1 MSVKG
6 TSVREIFS
14 TMEYG
19 PAPEAD
25 DVARA
30 WLERHG
36 RRLGHHIGGRFV
48 APSAGEYFAT
58 QHPGD
63 ASELAQVAQGDE
75 ADVAAAVKA
84 AREALPAWQQLGPH
98 GRARYLYGLARHMQK
113 HGRLLAVIEALDNGK
128 PIRETRDLDVPLA
141 ARHFYHHAGWA
152 QLLEQ
157 EFPGYEGVG
166 VCGQII
172 PWNFPLLMLA
182 WKVAPAL
189 AAGNTVVLKPAE
201 FTPLSALLF
210 AELAAEV
217 GLPAGVLN
225 IVTGDGRTGAA
236 LVDNPDLDKVAFTGS
251 TEVGRVIRKATAGRG
266 VKLSLELGG
275 KSPFIIF
282 DDADIDGAVEGVVD
296 AIWFNQ
302 GQVCCAGSRLLVQES
317 VADRVEAKLRA
328 RMEKLREGP
337 SLDKSIDIG
346 AIIAPVQLEKI
357 ERLVQQGVSDG
368 YACFQPSWSVP
379 KDGWYYPPTLFS
391 NVSPA
396 ATIAQEEIF
405 GPVIVSMTFRT
416 PAEAV
421 ELANDSRYGL
431 AASVWTENV
440 NLALDVAPKLK
451 AGVVWVNCTNVFDAA
466 AGFGG
471 YRESGFGREGGREG
485 MYEYLKPSFVKGLP
499 QYAAAD
505 LALPA
510 GAEELHAGLG
520 DAATGTGLPAIDRT
534 PKLFIGGKQKR
545 PDGNYVYPVVG
556 EDGKRVGQAPLGNR
570 KDVRDAVEAADKG
583 SAWSKATA
591 HGRAQVLY
599 YLAENLS
606 LRAPEFEERLRAL
619 TGQGRKEAG
628 REVEASIARLFSYAA
643 WADKYDGQVHP
654 TPMRNVTLAMNE
666 PWEVLAVVAP
676 EEAPLLGFVSLLA
689 PALAMGNRVVAVP
702 SSRAPLAATDLYQV
716 FETSDL
722 PAGAVNIVTGVK
734 SELAAV
740 LAKHDAVQAMWYF
753 GSKEGSEVVERE
765 SAGNLK
771 ATWVNFGA
779 RRDWYDL
786 EQGEGREFLRHATR
800 VKNIWVPYGE

>member
-6 TSVREIFS
+6 SSSKGASVREIFS

-25 DVARA
+25 DVARD
-30 WLERHG
+30 WLKRHG
-36 RRLGHHIGGRFV
+36 NRFGHYIGGRLTEPV
-48 APSAGEYFAT
+48 SGEYFAT

-75 ADVAAAVKA
+75 ADVAAAVA
-84 AREALPAWQQLGPH
+84 AAKEALPAWQQLGPH
-98 GRARYLYGLARHMQK
+98 GRARYLYALARHMQK
-113 HGRLLAVIEALDNGK
+113 HARLLAVVEALDNGK

-152 QLLEQ
+152 QLLES
-157 EFPGYEGVG
+157 EFAGYEGVG

-172 PWNFPLLMLA
+172 PWNFPLLMLS

-210 AELAAEV
+210 AELASEV

-236 LVDNPDLDKVAFTGS
+236 LVGNEGLDKVAFTGS
-251 TEVGRVIRKATAGRG
+251 TEVGRSIRKATAGRG
-266 VKLSLELGG
+266 LKLSLELGG
-275 KSPFIIF
+275 KSPFIVF

-317 VADRVEAKLRA
+317 VAQRLEAKLIE

-346 AIIAPVQLEKI
+346 AIIAPVQLSKI
-357 ERLVQQGVSDG
+357 ERLVQQGRDEG

-416 PAEAV
+416 PEEAV

-485 MYEYLKPSFVKGLP
+485 MYEYLKPSFVPGLP
-499 QYAAAD
+499 TYSSEELAA
-505 LALPA
+505 PA
-510 GAEELHAGLG
+510 GADELDAGVRESS
-520 DAATGTGLPAIDRT
+520 ATPGLPAIDRT

-556 EDGKRVGQAPLGNR
+556 EGGKRVGQAPLGNR
-570 KDVRDAVEAADKG
+570 KDVRDAV
-583 SAWSKATA
+583 
-591 HGRAQVLY
+591 
-599 YLAENLS
+599 
-606 LRAPEFEERLRAL
+606 
-619 TGQGRKEAG
+619 
-628 REVEASIARLFSYAA
+628 
-643 WADKYDGQVHP
+643 
-654 TPMRNVTLAMNE
+654 
-666 PWEVLAVVAP
+666 
-676 EEAPLLGFVSLLA
+676 
-689 PALAMGNRVVAVP
+689 
-702 SSRAPLAATDLYQV
+702 
-716 FETSDL
+716 
-722 PAGAVNIVTGVK
+722 
-734 SELAAV
+734 
-740 LAKHDAVQAMWYF
+740 
-753 GSKEGSEVVERE
+753 
-765 SAGNLK
+765 
-771 ATWVNFGA
+771 
-779 RRDWYDL
+779 
-786 EQGEGREFLRHATR
+786 
-800 VKNIWVPYGE
+800 